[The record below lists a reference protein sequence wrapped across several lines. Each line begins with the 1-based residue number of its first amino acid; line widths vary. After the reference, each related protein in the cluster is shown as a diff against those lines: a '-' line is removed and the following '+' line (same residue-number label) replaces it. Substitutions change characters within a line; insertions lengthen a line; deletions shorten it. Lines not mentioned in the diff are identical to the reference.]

1 MAVFGGRISHPSFY
15 ILISCNKMFIFNP
28 QREREREHSD
38 AYILPIKSQSITSPK
53 TKFKAKKSKEKLEG
67 KKSY

>member
-1 MAVFGGRISHPSFY
+1 
-15 ILISCNKMFIFNP
+15 MFIFNP

-38 AYILPIKSQSITSPK
+38 AHILPIRIQSITSPK

-67 KKSY
+67 KKSYWKVEHEKLEKKWQH